1 MRQQCRDVAGL
12 VGRQSREDVLQI
24 DMRVVPVELCRGYQA
39 HDGGSAL
46 ACPQ

>member
-1 MRQQCRDVAGL
+1 MWQQCRDVAGL

-24 DMRVVPVELCRGYQA
+24 GVRVVAVKLCRPYEA

-46 ACPQ
+46 ACA